1 MRKREKREEKVPQ
14 RSNAPEVVYTQPKP
28 FQRRRF
34 ILHLLTVFAVVL
46 AIFMGIS
53 VFFKVETVMVSGAEQ
68 YSAESILEAS
78 GLEKGDSLLFFGEGM
93 TAGRILEELPYIRQV
108 YFDIKLPGTVTIIV
122 EEIQVV
128 YAIRE
133 ADGNWWLMSADGKL
147 TEEIDLA
154 KANEYTKILGV
165 EITEP
170 QVGQTAKAAES
181 APDPNASVPAAEK
194 AADRL
199 EAALTVVR
207 QLEENEI
214 LGKVASVDVSDLVQ
228 LELWYGKQYQVK
240 LGTKDHMDHKIAAFR
255 QTLLDS
261 KTPAEGIMDLTG
273 IEPGKYNGTI
283 TPFA

>member
-1 MRKREKREEKVPQ
+1 MRKREKKEAPQ

-53 VFFKVETVMVSGAEQ
+53 VFFKVKTVMVSGAEQ

-93 TAGRILEELPYIRQV
+93 TAGRILKELPYIRQV
-108 YFDIKLPGTVTIIV
+108 HFDIKLPGTVTIIV

-133 ADGNWWLMSADGKL
+133 AGGNWWLMSSDGKL
-147 TEEIDLA
+147 TEQIDLA

-165 EITEP
+165 EIRDPE
-170 QVGQTAKAAES
+170 VGEMAQAAET

-199 EAALTVVR
+199 EAALLLAV

-228 LELWYGKQYQVK
+228 LQLWYGKQYQVK

-255 QTLLDS
+255 QTLLDP
-261 KTPAEGIMDLTG
+261 KTPAEGIMDLTA